1 MYLQKINLVN
11 FRNYG
16 KQEIA
21 FHPELNIFYGANAQ
35 GKTNLLEA
43 IYYLAVTRSFRTSQD
58 AELIKRGEQYFFLRG
73 RFARKKSDSV
83 VQVEIGYRGSQRIQ
97 VKLNGVP
104 AKRIEVANL
113 LPVVVFSPEDLLLI
127 KEGPGRRRRF
137 INLEGSRLRKVYY
150 RDLKEY
156 QRALMQR
163 NRLLKENKGL
173 EVKEELFEPWNKV
186 LCNYGSRIIRQRL
199 SLLKSLEREAI
210 PFFQYLTSQKE
221 ELSLRYI
228 SSFPLPPE
236 DGKME
241 EHFLKSLQGRYGE
254 ERRRGYT
261 LVGPHLDDF
270 EILING
276 AEAQK
281 YASQG
286 QQRSAVLALKMA
298 EVKLFNAYYGE
309 SPLVLLD
316 DVFSEL
322 DGERKRHLLQHL
334 EQMEAQVFI
343 TGVELPRYF
352 KGETKIFQVN
362 EGMISNEGNWGDH

>member
-1 MYLQKINLVN
+1 M
-11 FRNYG
+11 
-16 KQEIA
+16 
-21 FHPELNIFYGANAQ
+21 
-35 GKTNLLEA
+35 
-43 IYYLAVTRSFRTSQD
+43 
-58 AELIKRGEQYFFLRG
+58 
-73 RFARKKSDSV
+73 
-83 VQVEIGYRGSQRIQ
+83 EIGYRGSQRIQ

-254 ERRRGYT
+254 ERRRGIPWSAPT
-261 LVGPHLDDF
+261 WT
-270 EILING
+270 IL
-276 AEAQK
+276 
-281 YASQG
+281 
-286 QQRSAVLALKMA
+286 RS
-298 EVKLFNAYYGE
+298 
-309 SPLVLLD
+309 
-316 DVFSEL
+316 
-322 DGERKRHLLQHL
+322 
-334 EQMEAQVFI
+334 
-343 TGVELPRYF
+343 
-352 KGETKIFQVN
+352 
-362 EGMISNEGNWGDH
+362 

>member
-58 AELIKRGEQYFFLRG
+58 AELIKRGEQYFFIRG

-352 KGETKIFQVN
+352 KGEAKIFQVN